1 MQNHV
6 DLQRLEPLENILGR
20 TLGAK
25 RHFMSDSE
33 QLDGNGNP
41 VGIRSTG
48 WYWVRPD
55 CGDERWVPAKFDARV
70 HRWYSIDFMGLGDRH
85 MIEIGEEIVRK

>member
-1 MQNHV
+1 
-6 DLQRLEPLENILGR
+6 
-20 TLGAK
+20 
-25 RHFMSDSE
+25 MSTTEHLRVNNDPINE
-33 QLDGNGNP
+33 
-41 VGIRSTG
+41 RKTG

-55 CGDERWVPAKFDARV
+55 SGDERWVPAKFDARV